1 MDGKGGRGCSKPT
14 VHPELSRISA
24 ETPIK
29 HSLGKKKVKILKYE
43 NIPLNNLPMVLKQK
57 EFVFKKK
64 MFFSN

>member
-1 MDGKGGRGCSKPT
+1 MLQADSPPRTQQNFCRNSYKTLPRK
-14 VHPELSRISA
+14 
-24 ETPIK
+24 K
-29 HSLGKKKVKILKYE
+29 KKKVKILKYE